1 MKQYPRP
8 MTPLRQR
15 MEQDLQLRNYAPKT
29 IERYVDCVA
38 AFAKH
43 FHTSPDRLGPEHIRT
58 YQHYLAH

>member
-1 MKQYPRP
+1 MKKQRRP

-43 FHTSPDRLGPEHIRT
+43 FHTSRE
-58 YQHYLAH
+58 